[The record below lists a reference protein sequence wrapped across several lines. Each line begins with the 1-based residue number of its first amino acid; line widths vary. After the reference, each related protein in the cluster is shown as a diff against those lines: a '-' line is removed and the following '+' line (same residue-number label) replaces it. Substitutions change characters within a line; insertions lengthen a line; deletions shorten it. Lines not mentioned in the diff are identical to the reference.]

1 MARRCK
7 GTFVGYPNFANFVL
21 PLTTMLAI
29 RTLTRTQLHAARS
42 FAASVGTDIGAASV
56 SLQKARSWDDGA
68 ADGFKKTSMQDLFA
82 GKKVALFAVPGAFTG
97 VCHNAHVPS
106 YSKNAAALTGKGI
119 DKIVCVSVNDP
130 YTMHAWAQSVDPS
143 GSVEFYGDSDASFT
157 EFIGKDL
164 DLNVAALGPG
174 KRSHR
179 YSMLVED
186 GKVTKMYEEEAP
198 SDMKVSGGDTMLKD
212 L

>member
-1 MARRCK
+1 M
-7 GTFVGYPNFANFVL
+7 G
-21 PLTTMLAI
+21 
-29 RTLTRTQLHAARS
+29 
-42 FAASVGTDIGAASV
+42 
-56 SLQKARSWDDGA
+56 DDGA

-106 YSKNAAALTGKGI
+106 YSKNAAALTSKGV

-143 GSVEFYGDSDASFT
+143 GTVEFYGDSDASFT
-157 EFIGKDL
+157 EY
-164 DLNVAALGPG
+164 V
-174 KRSHR
+174 
-179 YSMLVED
+179 
-186 GKVTKMYEEEAP
+186 GKVTKIYEEEAP
-198 SDMKVSGGDTMLKD
+198 SDMKVSGGDTMLKG